1 MKKIPFIFLLLTMQS
16 VLIFGQ
22 GVSGTIYFTN
32 GETLKFSN
40 ITELDGTCNNA
51 EPYFSGVVVFHQGA
65 EKKLPLSGISVIEVL
80 SYESIVSQSYGDN
93 DSFELINAQLS
104 VKTKTDITVET
115 EYARLANIKIDYT
128 DVLTNSFLRNQT
140 VSFSKKVNTDK
151 QILNIKKIIFN

>member
-1 MKKIPFIFLLLTMQS
+1 MKKIFYIFLLSTMQS

-51 EPYFSGVVVFHQGA
+51 EPYYSGVVVFHQGA
-65 EKKLPLSGISVIEVL
+65 EKKLPFASISEIEVL
-80 SYESIVSQSYGDN
+80 SYESIVFQRYGDN
-93 DSFELINAQLS
+93 DQFELINAQLS
-104 VKTKTDITVET
+104 VKTKTNITVLT
-115 EYARLANIKIDYT
+115 EYVRLANIKIDYT
-128 DVLTNSFLRNQT
+128 DVLTNSILKNQT
-140 VSFSKKVNTDK
+140 VSFSKKDNTDK